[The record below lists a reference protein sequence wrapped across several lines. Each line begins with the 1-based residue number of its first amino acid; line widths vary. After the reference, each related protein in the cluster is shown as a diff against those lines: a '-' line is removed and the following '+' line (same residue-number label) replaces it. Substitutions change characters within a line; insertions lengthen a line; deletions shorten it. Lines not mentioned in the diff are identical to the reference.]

1 MKRKPFYN
9 SDLQLLYFSSTD
21 YNRRLSSHYCII
33 MIRFLTSLGFVF
45 LLQTIFVVEPAHS
58 TENLTSIGFLGLSAF
73 HFLSLLCLNLVVLSL
88 IFLLFL
94 KRLNKEKLLRKVAE
108 KEAMDLGD
116 PSPFNHFPDDVFLP
130 QHEIFSKLKE
140 KEEKYRTLVE
150 TLPHGILEVDLNGI
164 VTYANPAM
172 NRILECPGCEF
183 IGLSVFGEFIPQD
196 KKDTYRKEFDS
207 WEQQNPVP
215 VPYKI
220 KALTATQKHIN
231 IQLDLIF
238 KYNPHGNRIG
248 YILVV
253 TDITEQLLK
262 QAKLEESEST
272 ARALL
277 MAPTDSIVLLD
288 KEGTILDINQVTAQI
303 LGKSKEE
310 LLGQSYFRLVPL
322 EIANQRKEKINQVIT
337 TCQSVRFE
345 GRFGGTWND
354 SIAYPVLSKD
364 GVVTKIAFLSHDISK
379 RKFKETELLEA
390 KAAAEAANQAKSEF
404 LANMSHELRTPM
416 HGILSYSKF
425 GIKKIERIDKPKML
439 KYFTHINTSAK
450 RLMRLLN
457 DLLDLAKLESGQK
470 DYQFNKA
477 SLSNIVEI
485 AIRDLVFL
493 TQEKQML
500 IDFNRPD
507 FDDSIVADKEK
518 IIQVVRNI
526 LSNSIQ
532 YSPRRSLIKIDI
544 LDRQEGL
551 VISVADQGIG
561 IPENELEMIFDKFT
575 QSSLSKTGAGGT
587 GLGLSISKEI
597 IKDHNGRI
605 WAEKNE
611 HGGAT
616 VKFILPFDPQFE
628 VDMVYHH

>member
-1 MKRKPFYN
+1 MSRYFV
-9 SDLQLLYFSSTD
+9 SFSFVLLIQSFLLIDPVFSTGI
-21 YNRRLSSHYCII
+21 LSSLTIKELFSANFLFALCINLAI
-33 MIRFLTSLGFVF
+33 ITITVF
-45 LLQTIFVVEPAHS
+45 YFK
-58 TENLTSIGFLGLSAF
+58 NK
-73 HFLSLLCLNLVVLSL
+73 
-88 IFLLFL
+88 L
-94 KRLNKEKLLRKVAE
+94 KKERSLRKLAE
-108 KEAMDLGD
+108 KEAMSFDD
-116 PSPFNHFPDDVFLP
+116 QSPFHHFPDEVFFS
-130 QHEIFSKLKE
+130 QHEMFTKLKG
-140 KEEKYRTLVE
+140 KEEQYRTLVE
-150 TLPHGILEVDLNGI
+150 IIPHGILEVDANGV
-164 VTYANPAM
+164 VTFANPAM
-172 NRILECPGCEF
+172 NRILECSNHQFVGRDLF
-183 IGLSVFGEFIPQD
+183 DHFIPLD
-196 KKDTYRKEFDS
+196 KKDKYRKVFSS
-207 WEQQNPVP
+207 WKDQSLETAPC
-215 VPYKI
+215 KI
-220 KALTATQKHIN
+220 TALTANQKRISL
-231 IQLDLIF
+231 QLNVNF
-238 KYNPHGNRIG
+238 KRDAEKEISG
-248 YILVV
+248 YILVI
-253 TDITEQLLK
+253 TDITDEVQKQLR
-262 QAKLEESEST
+262 LEESEST

-288 KEGTILDINQVTAQI
+288 KNGTILDVNNVTARI

-322 EIANQRKEKINQVIT
+322 EIANQRKEKIDQVIAT
-337 TCQSVRFE
+337 RQSVRFE

-354 SIAYPVLSKD
+354 SIAYPILSGD
-364 GVVTKIAFLSHDISK
+364 GSVGKIAFLSHDITK
-379 RKFKETELLEA
+379 RKFRETELMEA
-390 KAAAEAANQAKSEF
+390 KAAAEQANQAKSEF

-425 GIKKIERIDKPKML
+425 GIKKIEYIDKQKTL
-439 KYFTHINTSAK
+439 KYFTRINTSAK

-470 DYQFNKA
+470 DYQFHQA
-477 SLSNIVEI
+477 GLSNMVEI

-493 TQEKQML
+493 TQEKQMI

-507 FDDSIVADKEK
+507 FDDSIIADKEK

-526 LSNSIQ
+526 LVNSIQ

-551 VISVADQGIG
+551 VLSISDQGIG
-561 IPENELEMIFDKFT
+561 IPENELEMVFDKFT

-616 VKFILPFDPQFE
+616 IKFILPFDPKFE
-628 VDMVYHH
+628 DDVQYHH